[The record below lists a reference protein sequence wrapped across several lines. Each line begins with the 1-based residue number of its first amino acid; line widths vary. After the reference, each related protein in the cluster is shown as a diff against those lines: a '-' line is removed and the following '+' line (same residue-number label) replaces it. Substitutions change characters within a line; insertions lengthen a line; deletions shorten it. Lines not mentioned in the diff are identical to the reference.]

1 MLVVFLEVVAVVA
14 EILGNNLEN
23 VFSHSSNSNCI
34 VDAAKQVPTKP
45 TLAWLIPE
53 PRKFE
58 KVNIASIYVWTI
70 QLVVC
75 LHIGRESKF
84 ENLTA
89 SWAD

>member
-1 MLVVFLEVVAVVA
+1 MEPCQRLALLVVFLEVVAVVA

-53 PRKFE
+53 PRKFD
-58 KVNIASIYVWTI
+58 KVII
-70 QLVVC
+70 VVQVYTY
-75 LHIGRESKF
+75 GQYNS
-84 ENLTA
+84 
-89 SWAD
+89 